1 MQTFPGFLFAFVT
14 LQRNCQD
21 LRLFFWANCLMPSSI
36 FYFKFSN
43 SDSEDSQQ
51 DFMLGIT

>member
-1 MQTFPGFLFAFVT
+1 MQTFPEFLFAFVT

-21 LRLFFWANCLMPSSI
+21 LRLFFWANYLMPSSI

>member
-1 MQTFPGFLFAFVT
+1 MQTFPEFLFAFVVS
-14 LQRNCQD
+14 QRNYQD
-21 LRLFFWANCLMPSSI
+21 LRLFSWANCLMPFSI